1 MLRSSSY
8 SRLLSQLLTL
18 IVHAGVGVEA
28 SEDQPNTWH
37 VLGGTNCASAA
48 TVSMLP
54 TPKLSAWRA
63 MATWKVGRPFDV
75 LSYAQIFSPLSV
87 GRRRE

>member
-1 MLRSSSY
+1 
-8 SRLLSQLLTL
+8 LLSQLDTL

-28 SEDQPNTWH
+28 SEDQPNTWQ

-54 TPKLSAWRA
+54 TP
-63 MATWKVGRPFDV
+63 
-75 LSYAQIFSPLSV
+75 
-87 GRRRE
+87 